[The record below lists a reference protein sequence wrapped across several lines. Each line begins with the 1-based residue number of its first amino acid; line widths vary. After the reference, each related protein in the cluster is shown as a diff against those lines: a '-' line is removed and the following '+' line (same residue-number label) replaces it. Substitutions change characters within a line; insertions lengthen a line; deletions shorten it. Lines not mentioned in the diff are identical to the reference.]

1 MKIVSKAIYTL
12 EYALN
17 KDDYIKNK
25 SLDRPKETYIV
36 YKNHTCLDEY
46 ESAYWKFIEQWIIE
60 TKAKEN
66 ILDLSR
72 RINTL
77 SPGISTISDY
87 YNLCEIIENL
97 TQYNFTNKTFVNF
110 IRHFPALN
118 HYIDKKNY
126 KISAELNSIRF
137 HIWKNDVNLVIHFND
152 NYLIDFF
159 SYDNDQDCINDK
171 LIYSLK
177 GEFSSSSNLKKAH
190 KISRLLSIILEN
202 QKDNMKKYV
211 FPTHFD
217 FSNQIKSDQI
227 NDHKLNIINSP
238 FFTSK

>member
-1 MKIVSKAIYTL
+1 MKILSKDIYTL

-77 SPGISTISDY
+77 SP
-87 YNLCEIIENL
+87 
-97 TQYNFTNKTFVNF
+97 
-110 IRHFPALN
+110 
-118 HYIDKKNY
+118 
-126 KISAELNSIRF
+126 
-137 HIWKNDVNLVIHFND
+137 
-152 NYLIDFF
+152 
-159 SYDNDQDCINDK
+159 
-171 LIYSLK
+171 
-177 GEFSSSSNLKKAH
+177 
-190 KISRLLSIILEN
+190 
-202 QKDNMKKYV
+202 
-211 FPTHFD
+211 
-217 FSNQIKSDQI
+217 
-227 NDHKLNIINSP
+227 
-238 FFTSK
+238 